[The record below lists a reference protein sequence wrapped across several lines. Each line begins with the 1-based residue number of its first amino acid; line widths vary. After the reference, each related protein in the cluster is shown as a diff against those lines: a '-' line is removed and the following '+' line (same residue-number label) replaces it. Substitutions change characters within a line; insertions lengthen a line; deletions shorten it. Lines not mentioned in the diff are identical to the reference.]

1 MSETYIDSR
10 LIFNANIF
18 TNGHVQFGYIL
29 IKKGIISK
37 IGEGSPPKALFN
49 EIKDHFDCNEAY
61 VLPGFIDTH
70 VHLRDLKQSYKE
82 TLETGSKAAI
92 SGGFTTVLTMPN
104 TIPPL
109 STVENIK
116 KYFDQK
122 RSLYCN
128 VGVFTGVKEGFNIDH
143 LEKISKE
150 GVFGI
155 KIYPGDKSQELPL
168 KWIDGWKNDLEPEE
182 FFGFIEKVL
191 NNFQNEYTHW
201 EKLFEFAVKLKL
213 PILFHPEFPR
223 APQVLE
229 FFYEQGKKI
238 ASLEGK
244 LNPYLYAHHVSHPIY
259 QNEIANIEMITIFLR
274 KFYPNPKNAPHVHFV
289 HVSNSDA
296 ITIINTAL
304 RQEGYSCSIEI
315 SPHHML
321 LNYDMK
327 FPSETFAKV
336 LVPLRDQKNQQ
347 KLFKDVQKNL
357 IDTIG
362 SDHAPHSLEEKSGK
376 FGEAPS
382 GFPNLD
388 FAAQIILTQFFN
400 NKLKLEQVISY
411 LSTQP
416 AKIFNISNKGRIKE
430 GFDADLVVINKVK
443 PYLIKGEN
451 AQGMQKWTP
460 WENFELKSKIIKV
473 FLSGI
478 EVYDS
483 KLGFHEA
490 KGKFLKRS
498 IGL

>member
-1 MSETYIDSR
+1 MSENKIEAK
-10 LIFNANIF
+10 LIYNAKVF
-18 TNGHVQFGYIL
+18 TSGQVQFGYVL
-29 IKKGIISK
+29 INDGIISE
-37 IGEGSPPKALFN
+37 IGEGSPPKTLLKD
-49 EIKDHFDCNEAY
+49 IKIQLDCKKAFL
-61 VLPGFIDTH
+61 LPGFIDTH

-82 TLETGSKAAI
+82 TIETGSKAAI

-116 KYFDQK
+116 KYCDKKKKF
-122 RSLYCN
+122 YCN
-128 VGVFTGVKEGFNIDH
+128 IGIYTGIKEGFDLENI
-143 LEKISKE
+143 EQISKE
-150 GVFGI
+150 GIFGI
-155 KIYPGDKSQELPL
+155 KIYPGDKSQESPL

-182 FFGFIEKVL
+182 FFASIKKVL
-191 NNFQNEYTHW
+191 THFQNDYTNW
-201 EKLFEFAVKLKL
+201 KKLFEYAVKLNL
-213 PILFHPEFPR
+213 PILFHPELPR

-238 ASLEGK
+238 ATSEGK
-244 LNPYLYAHHVSHPIY
+244 INPNLYAHHVAHPIY

-274 KFYPNPKNAPHVHFV
+274 KFHPNPKNAPHVHFV
-289 HVSNSDA
+289 HVSNPDA
-296 ITIINTAL
+296 IKIINTAL
-304 RQEGYSCSIEI
+304 KQEGYPCSIEV
-315 SPHHML
+315 SPHHLL

-336 LVPLRDQKNQQ
+336 LVPLRSQETQQ
-347 KLFKDVQKNL
+347 KLFKFVKENL

-362 SDHAPHSLEEKSGK
+362 SDHAPHSLEEKSSK
-376 FGEAPS
+376 FEKAPS
-382 GFPNLD
+382 GFPSLD

-416 AKIFNISNKGRIKE
+416 AKIFNIPNKGMIKE
-430 GFDADLVVINKVK
+430 GFDADFVVVNEVK

-460 WENFELKSKIIKV
+460 WENFELRTNIVKV
-473 FLSGI
+473 FLSGT
-478 EVYDS
+478 EVYNS
-483 KLGFHEA
+483 QSGFLET

-498 IGL
+498 IK